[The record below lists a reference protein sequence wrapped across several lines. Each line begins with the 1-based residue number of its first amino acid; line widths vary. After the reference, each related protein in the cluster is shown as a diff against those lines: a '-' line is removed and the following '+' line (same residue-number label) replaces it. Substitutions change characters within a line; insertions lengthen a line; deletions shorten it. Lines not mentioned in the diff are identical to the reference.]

1 MNRYESNLVWIDL
14 EMTGLDPLNNTIL
27 EIATVVT
34 TNTLEIIAQGPTF
47 AIHQDEAALDRMDEW
62 NWSHHTAS
70 GLVAAV
76 RESTITLEV
85 AQDQTLAF
93 IAQHAQKNLS
103 PLCGNSVW
111 QDRAFL
117 KRHMPRIDDFL
128 NYRIID
134 VSSIKEVI
142 KRWYPASPYENFV
155 KTENHRACE
164 DILQSIEEL
173 EHYRTYFFHE
183 IG

>member
-1 MNRYESNLVWIDL
+1 MSRYQSNLVWIDL
-14 EMTGLDPLNNTIL
+14 EMTGLDTSRDTIL
-27 EIATVVT
+27 EISTVIT
-34 TNTLEIIAQGPTF
+34 TNDLETIAEGPSFVIHHGEATLS
-47 AIHQDEAALDRMDEW
+47 LMDAW
-62 NWSHHTAS
+62 NWEHHTAS

-76 RESTITLEV
+76 RDSTITMEL
-85 AQDQTLAF
+85 AQEQTLAF
-93 IAQHAQKNLS
+93 IAEHAQKNLS

-117 KRHMPRIDDFL
+117 KRHMPQIDDFL

-142 KRWYPASPYENFV
+142 KRWYPQDPYENFV
-155 KTENHRACE
+155 KVENHRARE

-173 EHYRTYFFHE
+173 AHYRTYFFHE
-183 IG
+183 ND